1 VNGPQVFKIDPS
13 GQCIGYRGVAA
24 GSKDQEAMTQIEK
37 HYKKNEGNWNQKEAI
52 ETAIRVLQSVVNSD
66 FKASDIEVGFSSV
79 SEPLFRK
86 LKVAEIE
93 AVLAEMHDAN

>member
-1 VNGPQVFKIDPS
+1 
-13 GQCIGYRGVAA
+13 
-24 GSKDQEAMTQIEK
+24 M
-37 HYKKNEGNWNQKEAI
+37 
-52 ETAIRVLQSVVNSD
+52 NSD

-93 AVLAEMHDAN
+93 AVLAEMHDANWYLWVYKIEYFS